1 MARDLVNSVDVA
13 STIDAAVLSSDT
25 NGSGIDLQGFES
37 ATVSANLGTGGIT
50 FSGTNKIEL
59 KLEHSDDDN
68 TFVAV
73 TEDSEVLEG
82 SVDADGVFFTANS
95 AGSTPAV
102 PTIGYR
108 GGKRYVRV
116 VADFS
121 GTHGSGTPVGVT
133 VIKGH
138 PRSTLES

>member
-1 MARDLVNSVDVA
+1 MARDLVNSVAVE
-13 STIDAAVLSSDT
+13 STIDAAVLSSDS

-59 KLEHSDDDN
+59 KLEHSDDDS
-68 TFVAV
+68 TYTAV
-73 TEDSEVLEG
+73 TGENEVLEG
-82 SVDADGVFFTANS
+82 SVDSNGVFFTAN
-95 AGSTPAV
+95 AADSTPAV

-121 GTHGSGTPVGVT
+121 GTHGSGTPVSVN
-133 VIKGH
+133 VVKGH
-138 PRSTLES
+138 PRSTLDS